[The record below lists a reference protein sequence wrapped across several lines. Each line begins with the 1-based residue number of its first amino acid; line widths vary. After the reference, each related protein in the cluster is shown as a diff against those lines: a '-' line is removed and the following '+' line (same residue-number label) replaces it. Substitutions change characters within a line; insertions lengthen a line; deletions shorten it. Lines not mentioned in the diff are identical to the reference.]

1 MAKNIIITGTS
12 SGIGFELVK
21 IFANNGHN
29 VLALS
34 RNIEPTRDIKLSNI
48 ESIRFDI
55 NNNSDHKLLSEYISN
70 HWTHVDI
77 LINNAGL
84 LIKDRF
90 RDTSD
95 DTFKKVYDVN
105 IFGLANLTRALL
117 PIINKDGQV
126 INITS
131 VGGLNKSKKFPG
143 LSAYASS
150 KGALITLTEVLAEE
164 YRSRPR
170 FNCLALGSVKTK
182 MLAEAFPGYEAKI
195 TPDEMAKQILDFAF
209 DQNNTRNGEII
220 TLDKGNLE

>member
-1 MAKNIIITGTS
+1 MKTILVSGSS
-12 SGIGFELVK
+12 SGIGFAICEESK
-21 IFANNGHN
+21 KQGHN
-29 VLALS
+29 VIGIS
-34 RNIEPTRDIKLSNI
+34 RNINSRATELGIRSYSVDVTNQNQINELVNNLTSENI
-48 ESIRFDI
+48 TI
-55 NNNSDHKLLSEYISN
+55 
-70 HWTHVDI
+70 DI

-84 LIKDRF
+84 LIKDKF
-90 RDTSD
+90 RDTTD

-195 TPDEMAKQILDFAF
+195 MPDEMAKQILDFAF

>member
-1 MAKNIIITGTS
+1 MKTILVSGSS
-12 SGIGFELVK
+12 SGIGFAICEESK
-21 IFANNGHN
+21 KQGHN
-29 VLALS
+29 VIGIS
-34 RNIEPTRDIKLSNI
+34 RNINSQATELGIRSYSVDVTNQNQINELVNNLTSENI
-48 ESIRFDI
+48 TI
-55 NNNSDHKLLSEYISN
+55 
-70 HWTHVDI
+70 DI

-84 LIKDRF
+84 LIKDKF
-90 RDTSD
+90 RDTTD

-105 IFGLANLTRALL
+105 VFGLANLTRALL
-117 PIINKDGQV
+117 PIINTDGQV
-126 INITS
+126 INIS
-131 VGGLNKSKKFPG
+131 SIGGVNTSKKFPG

-195 TPDEMAKQILDFAF
+195 MPDEMAKQILDFAF
-209 DQNNTRNGEII
+209 DENNKRNGEII

>member
-1 MAKNIIITGTS
+1 MKTILVSGSS
-12 SGIGFELVK
+12 SGIGYAICKEAK
-21 IFANNGHN
+21 KQGHS
-29 VLALS
+29 VIGIS
-34 RNIEPTRDIKLSNI
+34 RSINSESTTLDIKSYSVDVTNQNEINDLVSNLTLENI
-48 ESIRFDI
+48 TI
-55 NNNSDHKLLSEYISN
+55 
-70 HWTHVDI
+70 DI

-90 RDTSD
+90 RNTTD
-95 DTFKKVYDVN
+95 DSFKKVYDVN
-105 IFGLANLTRALL
+105 VFGLANLTRALL
-117 PIINKDGQV
+117 PIINTDGQV
-126 INITS
+126 INIS
-131 VGGLNKSKKFPG
+131 SIGGLNNSKKFPG

-195 TPDEMAKQILDFAF
+195 MPDEVAKQILDFAF
-209 DQNNTRNGEII
+209 DQDNTSNGEII

>member
-1 MAKNIIITGTS
+1 MKTILVSGSS
-12 SGIGFELVK
+12 SGIGLAICEEAKKMGHSVIGISRNVNSQATELGIRSYSVDVTNQDQINELV
-21 IFANNGHN
+21 NN
-29 VLALS
+29 LTS
-34 RNIEPTRDIKLSNI
+34 ENITI
-48 ESIRFDI
+48 
-55 NNNSDHKLLSEYISN
+55 
-70 HWTHVDI
+70 DI

-90 RDTSD
+90 RDTTD
-95 DTFKKVYDVN
+95 DTFKKIYDVN
-105 IFGLANLTRALL
+105 VFGLANLTRALL
-117 PIINKDGQV
+117 PIINNDGQV
-126 INITS
+126 INIS
-131 VGGLNKSKKFPG
+131 SIGGLNNSKKFPG

-195 TPDEMAKQILDFAF
+195 MPDEMAKQILDFAF
-209 DQNNTRNGEII
+209 DENNTSNGEII

>member
-1 MAKNIIITGTS
+1 MKTILVSGSS
-12 SGIGFELVK
+12 SGIGLAICEEAKKMGHSVIGISRNVNSQATELGIRSYSVDVTNQDQINELV
-21 IFANNGHN
+21 NNLTSG
-29 VLALS
+29 
-34 RNIEPTRDIKLSNI
+34 NITI
-48 ESIRFDI
+48 
-55 NNNSDHKLLSEYISN
+55 
-70 HWTHVDI
+70 DI

-90 RDTSD
+90 RDTTD
-95 DTFKKVYDVN
+95 DTFKKIYDVN
-105 IFGLANLTRALL
+105 VFGLANLTRALL
-117 PIINKDGQV
+117 PIINTDGQV
-126 INITS
+126 INIS
-131 VGGLNKSKKFPG
+131 SIGGLNNSKKFPG

-195 TPDEMAKQILDFAF
+195 MPDEMAKQILDFAF
-209 DQNNTRNGEII
+209 DKNNTSNGEII

>member
-1 MAKNIIITGTS
+1 MKTILVSGSS
-12 SGIGFELVK
+12 SGIGFAICEESK
-21 IFANNGHN
+21 NQGHN
-29 VLALS
+29 VIGIS
-34 RNIEPTRDIKLSNI
+34 RNINSRATELGIRSYSVDVTNQNQINELVNNLTSENI
-48 ESIRFDI
+48 TI
-55 NNNSDHKLLSEYISN
+55 
-70 HWTHVDI
+70 DI

-84 LIKDRF
+84 LIKDKF
-90 RDTSD
+90 RDTTD

-209 DQNNTRNGEII
+209 DENNKRNGEII

>member
-1 MAKNIIITGTS
+1 MKTILVSGSS
-12 SGIGFELVK
+12 SGIGFAICEESK
-21 IFANNGHN
+21 KQGHN
-29 VLALS
+29 VIGIS
-34 RNIEPTRDIKLSNI
+34 RNINSQATELGIRSYSVDVTNQNQINELVNNLTSENI
-48 ESIRFDI
+48 TI
-55 NNNSDHKLLSEYISN
+55 
-70 HWTHVDI
+70 DI

-84 LIKDRF
+84 LIKDKF
-90 RDTSD
+90 RDTTD

-117 PIINKDGQV
+117 PIINTDGQV
-126 INITS
+126 INIS
-131 VGGLNKSKKFPG
+131 SIGGVNTSKKFPG

-195 TPDEMAKQILDFAF
+195 MPDEMAKQILDFAF
-209 DQNNTRNGEII
+209 DQNNKRNGEII

>member
-1 MAKNIIITGTS
+1 MKTILVSGSS
-12 SGIGFELVK
+12 SGIGLAICEEAK
-21 IFANNGHN
+21 KMGHS
-29 VLALS
+29 VIGIS
-34 RNIEPTRDIKLSNI
+34 RNINSQATELGIRSYSVDVTNQNQINELVNNLTSENI
-48 ESIRFDI
+48 TI
-55 NNNSDHKLLSEYISN
+55 
-70 HWTHVDI
+70 DI

-90 RDTSD
+90 RDTTD

-105 IFGLANLTRALL
+105 VFGLANLTRALL
-117 PIINKDGQV
+117 PIINRHGQV

-131 VGGLNKSKKFPG
+131 VGGLNTSKKFPG

-195 TPDEMAKQILDFAF
+195 MPDEMAKQILDFAF
-209 DQNNTRNGEII
+209 DENNKSNGEII

>member
-1 MAKNIIITGTS
+1 MKTILVSGSS
-12 SGIGFELVK
+12 SGIGFAICEESK
-21 IFANNGHN
+21 KQGHN
-29 VLALS
+29 VIGIS
-34 RNIEPTRDIKLSNI
+34 RNINSQAIELGIRSYSVDVTNQNQINELVNNLTSENI
-48 ESIRFDI
+48 TI
-55 NNNSDHKLLSEYISN
+55 
-70 HWTHVDI
+70 DI

-84 LIKDRF
+84 LIKDKF
-90 RDTSD
+90 RDTTD

-105 IFGLANLTRALL
+105 VFGLANLTRALL
-117 PIINKDGQV
+117 PIINTDGQV
-126 INITS
+126 INIS
-131 VGGLNKSKKFPG
+131 SIGGVNTSKKFPG

>member
-1 MAKNIIITGTS
+1 MKTILVSGSS
-12 SGIGFELVK
+12 SGIGFAICEESK
-21 IFANNGHN
+21 KQGHN
-29 VLALS
+29 VIGIS
-34 RNIEPTRDIKLSNI
+34 RNINSRAIELGIRSYSVDVTNQNQINELVNNLTSENI
-48 ESIRFDI
+48 TI
-55 NNNSDHKLLSEYISN
+55 
-70 HWTHVDI
+70 DI

-84 LIKDRF
+84 LIKDKF
-90 RDTSD
+90 RDTTD

-105 IFGLANLTRALL
+105 VFGLANLTRALL
-117 PIINKDGQV
+117 PIINTDGQV
-126 INITS
+126 INIS
-131 VGGLNKSKKFPG
+131 SIGGVNTSKKFPG

-195 TPDEMAKQILDFAF
+195 MPDEMAKQILDFAF

>member
-1 MAKNIIITGTS
+1 MKTILVSGSS
-12 SGIGFELVK
+12 SGIGFAICEESK
-21 IFANNGHN
+21 KQGHK
-29 VLALS
+29 VIGIS
-34 RNIEPTRDIKLSNI
+34 RNINSQASELGVRSYSVDVTNQNQINEL
-48 ESIRFDI
+48 I
-55 NNNSDHKLLSEYISN
+55 NNLTSENIII
-70 HWTHVDI
+70 DI

-95 DTFKKVYDVN
+95 DMFKRVYDVN
-105 IFGLANLTRALL
+105 VFGLANLTRALL

-209 DQNNTRNGEII
+209 DENNKRNGEII

>member
-1 MAKNIIITGTS
+1 MKTILVSGSS
-12 SGIGFELVK
+12 SGIGFAICEESK
-21 IFANNGHN
+21 KQGHN
-29 VLALS
+29 VIGIS
-34 RNIEPTRDIKLSNI
+34 RNINSQASELGIRSFSVDVTNQNQINELVNNLTSENI
-48 ESIRFDI
+48 TI
-55 NNNSDHKLLSEYISN
+55 
-70 HWTHVDI
+70 DI

-84 LIKDRF
+84 LIKDKF
-90 RDTSD
+90 RDTTD

-105 IFGLANLTRALL
+105 VFGLANLTRALL
-117 PIINKDGQV
+117 PIINTDGQV
-126 INITS
+126 INIS
-131 VGGLNKSKKFPG
+131 SIGGVNTSKKFPG

>member
-1 MAKNIIITGTS
+1 MKTILVSGSS
-12 SGIGFELVK
+12 SGIGFAICEESK
-21 IFANNGHN
+21 KQGHN
-29 VLALS
+29 VIGIS
-34 RNIEPTRDIKLSNI
+34 RNINSQATELGIRSYSVDVTNQNQINELVNNLTSENI
-48 ESIRFDI
+48 TI
-55 NNNSDHKLLSEYISN
+55 
-70 HWTHVDI
+70 DI

-84 LIKDRF
+84 LIKDKF
-90 RDTSD
+90 RDATD
-95 DTFKKVYDVN
+95 DAFKKVYDVN
-105 IFGLANLTRALL
+105 VFGLANLTRALL
-117 PIINKDGQV
+117 PIINTDGQV
-126 INITS
+126 INIS
-131 VGGLNKSKKFPG
+131 SIGGVNTSKKFPG

-195 TPDEMAKQILDFAF
+195 MPDEMAKQILDFAF

>member
-1 MAKNIIITGTS
+1 M
-12 SGIGFELVK
+12 
-21 IFANNGHN
+21 
-29 VLALS
+29 
-34 RNIEPTRDIKLSNI
+34 
-48 ESIRFDI
+48 
-55 NNNSDHKLLSEYISN
+55 
-70 HWTHVDI
+70 
-77 LINNAGL
+77 
-84 LIKDRF
+84 
-90 RDTSD
+90 
-95 DTFKKVYDVN
+95 FKRVYDVN
-105 IFGLANLTRALL
+105 VFGLANLTRALL